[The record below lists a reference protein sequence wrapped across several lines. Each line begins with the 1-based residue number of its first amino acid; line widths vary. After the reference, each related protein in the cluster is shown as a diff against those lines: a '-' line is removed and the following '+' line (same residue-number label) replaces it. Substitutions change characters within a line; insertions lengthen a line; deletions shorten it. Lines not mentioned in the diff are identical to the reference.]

1 MVNPDPAPVD
11 DTPNESSTDRRGPAW
26 RPMSPA
32 ERTAFSV
39 LSATTAPVWL
49 AMILAPRSRVTA
61 ALVRASTPLS
71 VGLGAAYVGLLG
83 ASVVGGGEDGSP
95 AGRLDDPETLRAA
108 LGTPTAFLAG
118 WTHYLVLD
126 LLAGRMIHE
135 HALARGRTARLSL
148 LLTWWAG
155 PAGWTL
161 HALDRWRHRD
171 RST

>member
-1 MVNPDPAPVD
+1 MPPQDLIDEPSAIDP
-11 DTPNESSTDRRGPAW
+11 GPGW

-32 ERTAFSV
+32 ERRAFSV

-49 AMILAPRSRVTA
+49 AMILAPRSRPTA

-71 VGLGAAYVGLLG
+71 VGLGAAYIGLLG
-83 ASVVGGGEDGSP
+83 RSLVDGGEDG
-95 AGRLDDPETLRAA
+95 AAGGRLDDPETLRAA

-126 LLAGRMIHE
+126 LLAGRVIHE

-161 HALDRWRHRD
+161 HVLDRWRHRD
-171 RST
+171 RDA

>member
-1 MVNPDPAPVD
+1 VPTPEALPPQDSTVRSTDPA
-11 DTPNESSTDRRGPAW
+11 RGPAW
-26 RPMSPA
+26 RPMSAA
-32 ERTAFSV
+32 ERRAFSV
-39 LSATTAPVWL
+39 LSASTAPVWL
-49 AMILAPRSRVTA
+49 AMILAPRARITA

-71 VGLGAAYVGLLG
+71 IGLGAAYVGLLG
-83 ASVVGGGEDGSP
+83 ASLVGGAEDGAP

-161 HALDRWRHRD
+161 HALDRLRHRD